1 MPSEIGQFLS
11 TWLLADDPEFFAH
24 RRGRVAD
31 LIDGLLQFFLLYV
44 KCVGPVLHFVRL
56 VHVDLAA
63 VRLIALGQAIHLFP
77 PLEHGPALGWGL
89 GDETVHRPNG
99 RLALAPMFRSQLGS
113 F

>member
-1 MPSEIGQFLS
+1 MIPSSLRTAAAELPTLS
-11 TWLLADDPEFFAH
+11 MVFCNSSSDTLSAW
-24 RRGRVAD
+24 V
-31 LIDGLLQFFLLYV
+31 
-44 KCVGPVLHFVRL
+44 HFVRL
-56 VHVDLAA
+56 VYVDLAA
-63 VRLIALGQAIHLFP
+63 VRLLALGQAIHLFP